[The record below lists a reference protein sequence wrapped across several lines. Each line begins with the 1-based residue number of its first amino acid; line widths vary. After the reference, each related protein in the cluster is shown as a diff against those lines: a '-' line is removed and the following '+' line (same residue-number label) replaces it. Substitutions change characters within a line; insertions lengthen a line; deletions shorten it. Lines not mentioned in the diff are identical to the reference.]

1 MMGVVPTSEGG
12 SGGEVILGASTTQL
26 CANLA
31 GCFDELL
38 QPGDEVVVHR
48 SGHEANIGPWVRL
61 AARVVGL
68 LVQYTSSINAAD
80 TLASLNGA
88 LVTW

>member
-1 MMGVVPTSEGG
+1 MMGAVPTSEGG
-12 SGGEVILGASTTQL
+12 GGGEVILGASTTQL

-31 GCFDELL
+31 GCFDDLL

-61 AARVVGL
+61 AARTVGGCL
-68 LVQYTSSINAAD
+68 LYKQAFEWAN
-80 TLASLNGA
+80 NN
-88 LVTW
+88 